1 MENTVIHR
9 LDLLDYTQGTAEQK
23 KNFSD
28 AIGRAFNE
36 TGFVTIRNHGLN
48 NALIQSLYQEVKAL
62 FDLPGNAIEAL
73 TPSNYVFAG
82 TNMNFLPIYGTITQV
97 DDLGALVWSKRYSDA
112 SIGFQINPGG

>member
-9 LDLLDYTQGTAEQK
+9 LDLLDYTEGNPEQK

-48 NALIQSLYQEVKAL
+48 NALIQELYQEVKAL
-62 FDLPGNAIEAL
+62 FDLPEATKKNYEIEGDIIL
-73 TPSNYVFAG
+73 IFEVGSFES
-82 TNMNFLPIYGTITQV
+82 FLNIIKTYT
-97 DDLGALVWSKRYSDA
+97 DK
-112 SIGFQINPGG
+112 